1 MNTIK
6 LTPRNAHEFIGCKVI
21 LLLGKKN
28 IIKQLL
34 DVHGSGNFIYI
45 EYPELQ
51 NKLNILLHEIYV
63 MV

>member
-1 MNTIK
+1 MNTLK
-6 LTPRNAHEFIGCKVI
+6 LTPQNVRDFIGYKVI
-21 LLLGKKN
+21 LMLGGKY

-34 DVHGSGNFIYI
+34 DVHKSGNFIHI

-51 NKLNILLHEIYV
+51 NQLNIVVHETYV

>member
-6 LTPRNAHEFIGCKVI
+6 LTPQNVRDFIGYKVI
-21 LLLGKKN
+21 LILGGKY

-34 DVHGSGNFIYI
+34 DVHKSGNFIQI

-51 NKLNILLHEIYV
+51 NQLNIVSHEIYV